1 MKYIYVNI
9 AVDIEQIIKYQV
21 ITLTFFNII
30 LVKNVLI
37 YINILYALI
46 TAHFTQKEKWISM
59 FFNYSEAW
67 VRSEFDRYM
76 ENCKD
81 DEERSKLQKAFND
94 AEEHLMK

>member
-1 MKYIYVNI
+1 MNHAELDKFKGTP
-9 AVDIEQIIKYQV
+9 DIMFQRRNELFIEEFQKSGGDRR
-21 ITLTFFNII
+21 
-30 LVKNVLI
+30 
-37 YINILYALI
+37 LYLALI

-76 ENCKD
+76 ENCKN

-94 AEEHLMK
+94 SEEHLMK